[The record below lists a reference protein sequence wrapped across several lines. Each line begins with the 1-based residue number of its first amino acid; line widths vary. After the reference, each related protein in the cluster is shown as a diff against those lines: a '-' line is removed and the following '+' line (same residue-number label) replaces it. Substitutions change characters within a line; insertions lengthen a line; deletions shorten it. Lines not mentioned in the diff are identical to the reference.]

1 MAAKLLLVEDDVL
14 LSSMLTSILQERGFS
29 VCLCEDVRSAME
41 VGYEEHFDLYIFDVK
56 LPSGASGDVQ
66 KVDSRA
72 DSSLESNG
80 FTLLRYLREAGKTSP
95 AIMLTSLAQA
105 SDVKEGFE
113 SGCDDYIRKPF
124 DVEELLLRINSLLK
138 RPFYHQDSPTITLHN
153 GVRFDCIQKTLY
165 SPQGELI
172 ALTNKERELLALLVQ
187 KRGQFVS
194 QDEIFERVWSYD
206 ESPTS
211 MALRVYVKNL
221 RKILGKESIVTQRF
235 CGYCYKA

>member
-14 LSSMLTSILQERGFS
+14 LSSMLTSILQEKGFS
-29 VCLCEDVRSAME
+29 VCLCEDVQSAME
-41 VGYEEHFDLYIFDVK
+41 VGYEEHFDLYILDVK
-56 LPSGASGDVQ
+56 LPSGDVQ
-66 KVDSRA
+66 KV

-138 RPFYHQDSPTITLHN
+138 RPFYHQDSPTIPLHN
-153 GVRFDCIQKTLY
+153 GTRFDCIQKTLF

-221 RKILGKESIVTQRF
+221 RKILGKESIITQRF

>member
-14 LSSMLTSILQERGFS
+14 LSSMLTSILQEKGFS
-29 VCLCEDVRSAME
+29 VCLCEDVQSAME
-41 VGYEEHFDLYIFDVK
+41 VGYEEHFDLYILDVK
-56 LPSGASGDVQ
+56 LPSGDVQ
-66 KVDSRA
+66 KV

-80 FTLLRYLREAGKTSP
+80 FTLLRYLRSVGKTSP
-95 AIMLTSLAQA
+95 AIMLTSLSQA

-113 SGCDDYIRKPF
+113 SGCDDYVRKPF
-124 DVEELLLRINSLLK
+124 DIEELLLRINSLLK

-153 GVRFDCIQKTLY
+153 GVRFDCIQKTLF
-165 SPQGELI
+165 SPQGDMI

-221 RKILGKESIVTQRF
+221 RKILGKESIITQRF

>member
-14 LSSMLTSILQERGFS
+14 LSSMLTSILQDNGFS
-29 VCLCEDVRSAME
+29 VCLCEDVQSAME

-56 LPSGASGDVQ
+56 LPSGDRQ

-80 FTLLRYLREAGKTSP
+80 FTLLRYLRDIGKSTP
-95 AIMLTSLAQA
+95 AIMLTSLSQA
-105 SDVKEGFE
+105 NDVKEGFNA
-113 SGCDDYIRKPF
+113 GCDDYIRKPF
-124 DVEELLLRINSLLK
+124 DVEELLLRIRSLLK
-138 RPFYHQDSPTITLHN
+138 RPFYHHSSPTITLHN
-153 GVRFDCIQKTLY
+153 NLRFDCVQKTLY

-187 KRGQFVS
+187 KRGCFVS
-194 QDEIFERVWSYD
+194 QEEIFERVWSYD
-206 ESPTS
+206 ETPTS

-221 RKILGKESIVTQRF
+221 RKILGKESIITQRF

>member
-14 LSSMLTSILQERGFS
+14 LSSMLTSILQEKGFS
-29 VCLCEDVRSAME
+29 VCLCEDVQSAME

-56 LPSGASGDVQ
+56 LPSGDVQ
-66 KVDSRA
+66 KV

-80 FTLLRYLREAGKTSP
+80 FTLLRYLRSVGKTSP
-95 AIMLTSLAQA
+95 AIMLTSLSQA

-138 RPFYHQDSPTITLHN
+138 RPFYHQDSPTISLHN

-221 RKILGKESIVTQRF
+221 RKILGKESIITQRF

>member
-14 LSSMLTSILQERGFS
+14 LSSMLTSILQEKGFS

-41 VGYEEHFDLYIFDVK
+41 VGYEEHFDLYILDVK
-56 LPSGASGDVQ
+56 LPSGDVQ
-66 KVDSRA
+66 KV

-138 RPFYHQDSPTITLHN
+138 RAFYHQDSPTITLHN

-221 RKILGKESIVTQRF
+221 RKILGKESIITQRF

>member
-14 LSSMLTSILQERGFS
+14 LSSMLTSILQEKGFS
-29 VCLCEDVRSAME
+29 VCLCEDVQSAME
-41 VGYEEHFDLYIFDVK
+41 KGYEEHFDLYIFDVK
-56 LPSGASGDVQ
+56 LPSGDVQ
-66 KVDSRA
+66 KV

-95 AIMLTSLAQA
+95 AIMLTSLSQA

-113 SGCDDYIRKPF
+113 SGCDDYVRKPF
-124 DVEELLLRINSLLK
+124 DIEELLLRINSLLK

-153 GVRFDCIQKTLY
+153 GTRFDCVQKTLF
-165 SPQGELI
+165 SPQGDMI
-172 ALTNKERELLALLVQ
+172 ALTNKERDLLALLVQ

-221 RKILGKESIVTQRF
+221 RKILGKESIITQRF

>member
-1 MAAKLLLVEDDVL
+1 M
-14 LSSMLTSILQERGFS
+14 
-29 VCLCEDVRSAME
+29 CLCEDVQSAME
-41 VGYEEHFDLYIFDVK
+41 KGYEEHFDLYILDVK
-56 LPSGASGDVQ
+56 IPKGDQNLAQEPLPKNSAG
-66 KVDSRA
+66 
-72 DSSLESNG
+72 NG
-80 FTLLRYLREAGKTSP
+80 FALLRYLREAGKTSP
-95 AIMLTSLAQA
+95 AIMLTSLSQA

-124 DVEELLLRINSLLK
+124 DIEELLLRIRSLLK

-221 RKILGKESIVTQRF
+221 RKILGKESIITQRF

>member
-14 LSSMLTSILQERGFS
+14 LSSMLTSILQEKGFS
-29 VCLCEDVRSAME
+29 VCLCEDVQSAME
-41 VGYEEHFDLYIFDVK
+41 KGYEEHFDLYILDVK
-56 LPSGASGDVQ
+56 LPSGDVQ
-66 KVDSRA
+66 KV

-95 AIMLTSLAQA
+95 AIMLTSLSQA

-124 DVEELLLRINSLLK
+124 DIEELLLRINSLLK

-153 GVRFDCIQKTLY
+153 GTRFDCIQKTLF
-165 SPQGELI
+165 SPQGDMI

-221 RKILGKESIVTQRF
+221 RKILGKESIITQRF

>member
-14 LSSMLTSILQERGFS
+14 LSSMLTSILQEKGFS

-56 LPSGASGDVQ
+56 LPSGDVQ
-66 KVDSRA
+66 KV

-80 FTLLRYLREAGKTSP
+80 FTLLRYLRSVGKTSP

-138 RPFYHQDSPTITLHN
+138 RAFYHQDSPTITLHN

-221 RKILGKESIVTQRF
+221 RKILGKESIITQRF